1 MISPAVA
8 WRLALLC
15 SAALLSTAVSR
26 TLDQTFTSRVEAVR
40 LDVLVTANGQ
50 PVKGLQAGDFEV
62 KDNGVEQRV
71 NLVSFEKIPLNV
83 VFALDMSDSIT
94 DEGLAHLR
102 LAGAAVL
109 QGLKTGDRA
118 GLITFSHV
126 VVQRSGLSA
135 DLGAVRAS
143 LESARPA
150 GFTALIDAS
159 HAAMALAS
167 SEGARGLVVI
177 FSDGLDTS
185 SWLSPDL
192 TLATARRSE
201 VVVYAVAVGHRVTEE
216 FLPDLTRTTGGRLL
230 QLQST
235 DRLRATFL
243 QVLEEFRHRYLVS
256 YTPTGVSKQGWHR
269 LQVRVKGR
277 NVSVRTRAGYMVGY

>member
-1 MISPAVA
+1 MTPPVLAL
-8 WRLALLC
+8 RLALLC
-15 SAALLSTAVSR
+15 SAVLLSSGVSGA
-26 TLDQTFTSRVEAVR
+26 LDQTFTSRVEAVR
-40 LDVLVTANGQ
+40 LDVLVTADGQ

-71 NLVSFEKIPLNV
+71 NMVSFEKIPLNV
-83 VFALDMSDSIT
+83 VFALDMSGSIT
-94 DEGLAHLR
+94 DEGMAHLR
-102 LAGAAVL
+102 LAGDSVL

-118 GLITFSHV
+118 GLLTFSHV

-135 DLGAVRAS
+135 DLEAVRTS
-143 LESARPA
+143 LDRARPA

-159 HAAMALAS
+159 HAAMTLAS

-185 SWLSPDL
+185 SWLSPEL
-192 TLATARRSE
+192 ALATARRSE

-216 FLPDLTRTTGGRLL
+216 FLHDLTRATGGRLL

-256 YTPTGVSKQGWHR
+256 YTPTGVAKQGWHR